1 MAVQKKAKPLKMV
14 RHKGKKI
21 ELVSRDGLPL
31 TAELKVDGEKVPN
44 ASIVRYKET
53 PCEKQFIIVTY
64 DQYGHEHQMF
74 YGEENEINIDYRNMT
89 KEIRLVCKNNKSEIF
104 YKSRNITEGVRKI
117 LCQLEVPTISSLEL
131 VY

>member
-1 MAVQKKAKPLKMV
+1 MVTQKKTKPLKMV

-21 ELVSRDGLPL
+21 ELVSKDGLPL
-31 TAELKVDGEKVPN
+31 MAKLKVDGKSIPN
-44 ASIVRYKET
+44 APIVRYKET
-53 PCEKQFIIVTY
+53 PCEKQLIIVTY

-74 YGEENEINIDYRNMT
+74 YGEENEINIDYRSMSGET
-89 KEIRLVCKNNKSEIF
+89 RLVCKNNKSEIF